1 MSQFIEFV
9 GNHWLLFLAL
19 ILILGLL
26 IRSFIVEGKGS
37 VGPLQATDLINHRD
51 AVVIDVRPAAD
62 YARGHILNAINLPM
76 NGFANQ
82 LGTLSKYKGRPI
94 IVNCRSGAQSSLACV
109 QLRKAGFTEV
119 YNLQGGILAWEA
131 SGLPLSHKKQ
141 R

>member
-1 MSQFIEFV
+1 MSQFIEFI

-19 ILILGLL
+19 IVILGLL
-26 IRSFIVEGKGS
+26 IRSLLVEGKGS

-82 LGTLSKYKGRPI
+82 LATLNKYKGRPI
-94 IVNCRSGAQSSLACV
+94 IVNCRSGAQSAVACA
-109 QLRKAGFTEV
+109 QLRRAGFAEV

-131 SGLPLSHKKQ
+131 AGLPLSHKK